1 MRDPGALEWGMRLP
15 AVAGPVWAVFRDSS
29 AEIIPLFLLALL
41 LAALIEEFVS
51 ERTIARLL
59 TGRNPGTMLLAS
71 VLGAL
76 IPLCTCGM
84 VPLAVAL
91 RRRGGDLKHVFGFL
105 TAGAAVSVPVLLLTA
120 GVLSPAW
127 AGVRFLASVVF
138 GLVAGYASILVL
150 RSAAERSALP
160 AGGAPAPPAAMPAA
174 ADPPSAGS
182 PGIAL
187 ALEPARPSRVRS
199 VLRRFRGQLIE
210 YAPWVLVSLALAAVV
225 AVLVP
230 RHWVQI
236 LYGQRTSAGALL
248 AALSGFPFYFCSG
261 AELPLVKE
269 LLAKG
274 MGHGPAAAMMLAVP
288 IVNIPTLGVV
298 GKWLGLR
305 ACVSY
310 LLLCTFAAAFLG
322 YLIGL
327 AWS

>member
-1 MRDPGALEWGMRLP
+1 MNPGSVLRS
-15 AVAGPVWAVFRDSS
+15 VAAVFWDTSV
-29 AEIIPLFLLALL
+29 EIVPLFLLAILL
-41 LAALIEEFVS
+41 GALIEEFVS
-51 ERTIARLL
+51 ERTIARFL

-71 VLGAL
+71 VIGAV

-120 GVLSPAW
+120 SVLDARW
-127 AGVRFLASVVF
+127 ASVRFLASVLF
-138 GLVAGYASILVL
+138 GMMVGYTSLFVL
-150 RSAAERSALP
+150 RAAAERSALP
-160 AGGAPAPPAAMPAA
+160 AESGPAG
-174 ADPPSAGS
+174 DIS
-182 PGIAL
+182 L
-187 ALEPARPSRVRS
+187 AVTPIRPSRVRS
-199 VLRRFRGQLIE
+199 VLRRFRGQAIE

-225 AVLVP
+225 DVLVP
-230 RHWVQI
+230 RHWVEI
-236 LYGQRTSAGALL
+236 LYGQRTSAGTLL
-248 AALSGFPFYFCSG
+248 AAVSGVPFYFCSG

-305 ACVSY
+305 ATLSY
-310 LLLCTFAAAFLG
+310 LLLCTLAASLLGAATGFLWG
-322 YLIGL
+322 
-327 AWS
+327 

>member
-1 MRDPGALEWGMRLP
+1 MRLP
-15 AVAGPVWAVFRDSS
+15 AVAGPIWAVFRDSS
-29 AEIIPLFLLALL
+29 AEIVPLFLLALL
-41 LAALIEEFVS
+41 LGALIEEFVS
-51 ERTIARLL
+51 ERTIARFL

-84 VPLAVAL
+84 VPLAVSL

-120 GVLSPAW
+120 SVLDPVW
-127 AGVRFLASVVF
+127 AGVRFLASVLF
-138 GLVAGYASILVL
+138 GLVAGYASIAVM
-150 RSAAERSALP
+150 RPAAGRSALP
-160 AGGAPAPPAAMPAA
+160 AGAAPAPAL
-174 ADPPSAGS
+174 PPSASPPSEGS
-182 PGIAL
+182 PGIAV
-187 ALEPARPSRVRS
+187 ALDPVRPARVGS

-225 AVLVP
+225 DVLVP

-236 LYGQRTSAGALL
+236 LYGQRTSVGALL

-298 GKWLGLR
+298 GRWLGLR
-305 ACVSY
+305 ATVSY
-310 LLLCTFAAAFLG
+310 LFLCTVAAALLG
-322 YLIGL
+322 WGTGL
-327 AWS
+327 VWP